1 MSLTNNTKYNNLVS
15 YYEDNKN
22 KPWEEWLELH
32 QVFDKPGKQ
41 GIVGLFNNK
50 ENKKEQYVFKIS
62 QYINYLVYHELII
75 MQGLSDIS
83 IYCPHFCKGIGII
96 KSKVEPKYKKS
107 ENPFEIKSKYAIEK
121 DILLCEYIDK
131 SCKFYNYIRS
141 NNVDEDVLY
150 SIVKQVLLGITIA
163 QKEKKFTH
171 YDLHSFNVMVKKC
184 NKDLVFLY
192 KIDNENQFCVPTLG
206 HYPIIIDYGFS
217 FIEDMNDNPLWAS
230 LAHTDVGFMSDR
242 FDWVADPKLF
252 LVTVAGEIKEKRR
265 TKKSRILK
273 QTVKK
278 IFKPLTIDW
287 ESGWDDVEEQGAADY
302 VLEMLESYNSNSRL
316 FEDYDYYC
324 IDIIQSQIILPL
336 EEQKYDDIGNT
347 YKIFLNEWIK
357 IENEISN
364 HFYNLYILRELVN
377 IARNIRPDYLNLKT
391 RKESIC
397 DFTRGVYAAIDKVT
411 KFCVPK
417 NVHFEKMLCSLLM
430 LAKNIEG
437 VLYEII
443 SSQMKDKQKEYDKMP
458 VDNIEQIYGKIAS
471 EIEDEYVYNKNTKVM
486 IIDNVNKNCNIFQ
499 IPEEELDNINN
510 LHPLTIGTYINKLY
524 EKNEKNEN

>member
-1 MSLTNNTKYNNLVS
+1 
-15 YYEDNKN
+15 
-22 KPWEEWLELH
+22 
-32 QVFDKPGKQ
+32 
-41 GIVGLFNNK
+41 
-50 ENKKEQYVFKIS
+50 
-62 QYINYLVYHELII
+62 
-75 MQGLSDIS
+75 
-83 IYCPHFCKGIGII
+83 
-96 KSKVEPKYKKS
+96 
-107 ENPFEIKSKYAIEK
+107 
-121 DILLCEYIDK
+121 
-131 SCKFYNYIRS
+131 
-141 NNVDEDVLY
+141 
-150 SIVKQVLLGITIA
+150 
-163 QKEKKFTH
+163 
-171 YDLHSFNVMVKKC
+171 MVKKC

-324 IDIIQSQIILPL
+324 IDIIQSLIILPL